1 MLESCA
7 CAYFIVLSCSVEVLR
22 PSEVQVSC
30 RVPASSVLWMSS
42 WARPLKAGMVNCR
55 QSIALGWSMPG

>member
-22 PSEVQVSC
+22 PAAVQVRC
-30 RVPASSVLWMSS
+30 KVPAVSVLWMSS
-42 WARPLKAGMVNCR
+42 WARPLKAGMVNCW
-55 QSIALGWSMPG
+55 QSFELG